1 MKRALL
7 PRLRTESK
15 RDATRPL
22 ADTIPAV
29 SPASGAV
36 LPALAR
42 FVLRVFFREVE
53 VVGAERIPR
62 DRPLVLVANH
72 VNGLVDPVLILG
84 PLPVRPRFLAK
95 STLWKIPVL
104 TQLLNA
110 ARAIPVY
117 RRQDAGEAGDAGGAA
132 GRNDE
137 TFARCHE
144 ELAEGGAIALF
155 PEGTSHNEPTLQPLK
170 TGAARIVLEA
180 EHKLGPLGARIVPV
194 GLTFDERGRF
204 RSRALIRVG
213 EPLDPAPELSIYKE
227 NPMAAGRALTARI
240 DHALHEVTLNYPSW
254 DEARLIARAADL
266 FARPGLELPHGRTL
280 AETFDLHRAFLEGY
294 QEMKARCPEEVAT
307 AARAVQ
313 DYDRILRAF
322 HLRDDQV
329 AAAYPVSPVARFV
342 GRTLFRLL
350 VYLPLAAVGTL
361 LNLIPYQIVRA
372 IAGRSQDGDQKAT
385 LKVFPGLA
393 LYPASWLAEAFAVG
407 HWWGGRAGVL
417 TFLLGLPTGYV
428 AMLFDERRERFAREA
443 RAYLVLRTRK
453 RAAAELREKR
463 EAVYQGV
470 TALAEAYERP
480 AGVREA

>member
-1 MKRALL
+1 
-7 PRLRTESK
+7 
-15 RDATRPL
+15 
-22 ADTIPAV
+22 
-29 SPASGAV
+29 
-36 LPALAR
+36 
-42 FVLRVFFREVE
+42 
-53 VVGAERIPR
+53 
-62 DRPLVLVANH
+62 
-72 VNGLVDPVLILG
+72 
-84 PLPVRPRFLAK
+84 
-95 STLWKIPVL
+95 
-104 TQLLNA
+104 
-110 ARAIPVY
+110 
-117 RRQDAGEAGDAGGAA
+117 
-132 GRNDE
+132 
-137 TFARCHE
+137 
-144 ELAEGGAIALF
+144 
-155 PEGTSHNEPTLQPLK
+155 
-170 TGAARIVLEA
+170 
-180 EHKLGPLGARIVPV
+180 
-194 GLTFDERGRF
+194 
-204 RSRALIRVG
+204 
-213 EPLDPAPELSIYKE
+213 
-227 NPMAAGRALTARI
+227 MAAGRALTARI
-240 DHALHEVTLNYPSW
+240 DRALHGVTLNYPSW

-280 AETFDLHRAFLEGY
+280 AETFNLHRAFLEGY
-294 QEMKARCPEEVAT
+294 QEMKARCPEEVAA

-361 LNLIPYQIVRA
+361 LNLIPYQLVRA
-372 IAGRSQDGDQKAT
+372 IANRSKDGDQKAT

-407 HWWGGRAGVL
+407 HWWGGKAGVL

-428 AMLFDERRERFAREA
+428 AMLFDERRERFTREA

-470 TALAEAYERP
+470 TKLAEAYQRP